1 MRVGEVFLVIGVPVS
16 FRGPSENMR
25 KSTIAKLA
33 TRIFLISRPRYHSCT
48 SIYASISCVCV
59 YVRVIATRQRP
70 IHDPVRRL
78 WSRWWS
84 PESPAGPAAPP
95 LTTASRRHL
104 ECPRPAG
111 RLRVTTTCHHRPTQP
126 VTVPP
131 GCVCRAGRGQ
141 GSHDEPFRGCP
152 RPPRAIWG

>member
-1 MRVGEVFLVIGVPVS
+1 MYVGIPMYVHVSKFSKFNLGIPRTGEHFSFFSTFRRIHAQQPDDRRVPDCPGIRSRTPS
-16 FRGPSENMR
+16 DPSGPGGGHPSH
-25 KSTIAKLA
+25 
-33 TRIFLISRPRYHSCT
+33 P
-48 SIYASISCVCV
+48 
-59 YVRVIATRQRP
+59 Q
-70 IHDPVRRL
+70 D
-78 WSRWWS
+78 
-84 PESPAGPAAPP
+84 PAAPP

-104 ECPRPAG
+104 ERPRPAG

-141 GSHDEPFRGCP
+141 GFRDEPFRGCP

>member
-1 MRVGEVFLVIGVPVS
+1 MVQHVLWRGSTRNIKDAIPRPAGVTHERHSRDLDLVFFQLFVEFMLNNPIGVSDCPGIRSRTVTRTPS
-16 FRGPSENMR
+16 DPSGPGGGHP
-25 KSTIAKLA
+25 
-33 TRIFLISRPRYHSCT
+33 SRP
-48 SIYASISCVCV
+48 
-59 YVRVIATRQRP
+59 Q
-70 IHDPVRRL
+70 D
-78 WSRWWS
+78 
-84 PESPAGPAAPP
+84 PAAPP

-104 ECPRPAG
+104 ERPRPAG